1 MYIRA
6 KRKQK
11 QGIFL
16 SPRNPHPQILIKSR
30 LEMKNENDRPLFLRT
45 SHHLYVLFH
54 ITRVK
59 TIQPLILHIS
69 SAETYPLLR
78 YFLPAIV
85 PVSGEMSTDRG
96 GGEGRNKIV
105 CPLLAD
111 SKKSLMCRSCG
122 RVSLPGRCFSLGFTR
137 RRYVK
142 REYLEYRAGKGFGYE
157 SSRETDR
164 SWQGWATI
172 KPAPEAYWAGCF

>member
-1 MYIRA
+1 MYIRT

-30 LEMKNENDRPLFLRT
+30 LEMKNENDHLLFLRT

-69 SAETYPLLR
+69 STETYPR
-78 YFLPAIV
+78 CAIFSPQSSPFLARCRP
-85 PVSGEMSTDRG
+85 T
-96 GGEGRNKIV
+96 GEGERVAIKLYALYSLILRN
-105 CPLLAD
+105 
-111 SKKSLMCRSCG
+111 RSCVAHVDVFPYQADAF
-122 RVSLPGRCFSLGFTR
+122 RQDL
-137 RRYVK
+137 
-142 REYLEYRAGKGFGYE
+142 
-157 SSRETDR
+157 
-164 SWQGWATI
+164 QGDGT
-172 KPAPEAYWAGCF
+172 